1 MAYEKQTQA
10 DLTHEQDPL
19 AEDWQAKVE
28 SLQKTVCLLLIK
40 NQSMRMALAEKGNYP
55 RFEDFL

>member
-10 DLTHEQDPL
+10 DLTHEQDQL
-19 AEDWQAKVE
+19 AEDWQAKVD

-40 NQSMRMALAEKGNYP
+40 NQSMRMALAEKENS
-55 RFEDFL
+55 RFEDSF